1 MFQFKTVHKKL
12 LIIGLATL
20 LLEAVIVTILY
31 KGVNAFYADLTNRM
45 ALMLTEQVKSALTP
59 ETLNFSEISRRK
71 RRELRRLMRGFS
83 DSDSQILQ
91 VLLIDKNHR
100 IVLSSDPQAEGLIY
114 RKESELKLLKTRTP
128 QIVNRTW
135 QGNIGILDVIYPL
148 YRDDELIGYLRT
160 VISVQHLQSF
170 YRNRKP
176 IILGASVFTFI
187 IILLTVLFTSRIY
200 QKSLKEINTALTQ
213 LDQSNFEFKPS
224 VQKGDE
230 LEPVYTGL
238 SRLFEKTADLSE
250 SFRQSEKRI
259 QAMMKVIHE
268 GLLIMDRDMKIVTYN
283 EYLLELLHVRKHSE
297 IEGQLY
303 QIFQNN
309 PRLVEIYRR
318 SKDPLT
324 HTVKRILTL
333 KLPDSA
339 TVNVQVHTMGITDHH
354 GVSGVIFYFKNL
366 GLIHELEQN
375 LHRSMKYGLISQLA
389 SSIGHEIRNPLSSLA
404 IHTEIIKNMVGK
416 SIRDPDRL
424 QKIHKSLHILNVEIE
439 RLQSM
444 IDQFFNL
451 AKSREIELSY
461 ENINDLIEETIALV
475 QQQAYERNIRIQ
487 CQYANHVPMVKI
499 SRDKIKQVIIN
510 IILNSFDAM
519 PEGGDLRIRT
529 VHEDGRVKIA
539 IQDTGLGIP
548 EDIQQHIFEFYF
560 TTKENGGGIGLAI
573 SRKIVEAHEGELYF
587 ESREGKGTTFYI
599 DLPTNVN

>member
-1 MFQFKTVHKKL
+1 MVRFKTVHKKL

-20 LLEAVIVTILY
+20 VLEAAIVYVLY
-31 KGVNAFYADLTNRM
+31 TGINAFYADLTNRM
-45 ALMLTEQVKSALTP
+45 ALMLTEQVKNALTP
-59 ETLNFSEISRRK
+59 EQLDFNEISRRK
-71 RRELRRLMRGFS
+71 RRELRRLMQGFS

-91 VLLIDKNHR
+91 VLLIDNNHR
-100 IVLSSDPQAEGLIY
+100 IVLSSDPRAEGLIY
-114 RKESELKLLKTRTP
+114 RKESELELLKTRTP
-128 QIVNRTW
+128 QIVSRTW

-148 YRDDELIGYLRT
+148 YRDEQLIGYLRT

-170 YRNRKP
+170 YRNRQQ
-176 IILGASVFTFI
+176 ILIAAGGFMFV
-187 IILLTVLFTSRIY
+187 IILLTVFLTSRIY

-213 LDQSNFEFKPS
+213 LNQSNFEFKPT

-268 GLLIMDRDMKIVTYN
+268 GLLIMDREMKIVTYN
-283 EYLLELLHVRKHSE
+283 EYLLELLHIRKHYDVE
-297 IEGQLY
+297 KQLY
-303 QIFQNN
+303 SVFQNN
-309 PRLVEIYRR
+309 PRLLEIYRR

-324 HTVKRILTL
+324 HAAKRILTL
-333 KLPDSA
+333 KLPDK
-339 TVNVQVHTMGITDHH
+339 TTINVQVHTMAITDQQ

-404 IHTEIIKNMVGK
+404 IHTEIIKNMVEK
-416 SIRDPDRL
+416 SIQDHERL

-475 QQQAYERNIRIQ
+475 QQQAYERNIHIQ
-487 CQYANHVPMVKI
+487 CRYANHLPMIKI

-519 PEGGDLRIRT
+519 PEGGELRIRT
-529 VHEDGRVKIA
+529 LHEDGKVQIA

-548 EDIQQHIFEFYF
+548 ADIQQHIFEFYF

-573 SRKIVEAHEGELYF
+573 SKKIIEAHEGELYF
-587 ESREGKGTTFYI
+587 ESEEGKGTTFYI